1 MVKKGVKMDVPSIK
15 DIYKYMD
22 GKEFIITHEG
32 NFKNKN
38 YEPCGRPVVC
48 RIEDIELDRGVRG
61 TFKGVQ
67 FDYDE
72 MVECAYE
79 YDLPSVAD
87 IEDSRKGAL
96 VFSLKDEGRGRCLVT
111 RFWEV

>member
-1 MVKKGVKMDVPSIK
+1 MSVQ
-15 DIYKYMD
+15 DIQELYRYMD
-22 GKEFIITHEG
+22 GKEFIITHEWHLR
-32 NFKNKN
+32 KNS

-72 MVECAYE
+72 MVEFANE

-87 IEDSRKGAL
+87 IQDSRKGAL
-96 VFSLKDEGRGRCLVT
+96 AFSLEDESRRLVT
-111 RFWEV
+111 RFWEVHNNK